1 MLWYCFDFKQR
12 SAYIEFVIKNFFNM
26 LNRISKSFLLLPQ
39 ISKLYY
45 APIIQIKRNFGIL
58 DSVKEK
64 FTNKLEDSSKR
75 KGGKTP

>member
-1 MLWYCFDFKQR
+1 
-12 SAYIEFVIKNFFNM
+12 M